1 MRVHSGVKNASIPTE
16 NEAAV
21 TLFDLPSASKKADS
35 VLQNI
40 RGGKPS
46 NYELFRTPMHAFEA
60 LFDYSPKWFDG
71 PVLDPSA
78 GDGRMT
84 AELVRRGLDYPHHLN
99 DLRAVEV
106 DRWRANPLL
115 SGCTFSAEDYL
126 TLSAQRRFAA
136 TVTNP
141 PFTKTVAFIE
151 KAKVETDGMVCIL
164 QSIAFM
170 GTQKRSAYLKRDSGL
185 RFILNLPKRPKWE
198 FDDPSQGSS
207 NVWDFAWFV
216 FDQRHTGSVTVDW
229 LLPNAQVAA

>member
-1 MRVHSGVKNASIPTE
+1 
-16 NEAAV
+16 
-21 TLFDLPSASKKADS
+21 
-35 VLQNI
+35 
-40 RGGKPS
+40 
-46 NYELFRTPMHAFEA
+46 MHAFEA
-60 LFDYSPKWFDG
+60 LFDYAPEWFNG

-84 AELVRRGLDYPHHLN
+84 AELVRRGFDYPHHLN

-106 DRWRANPLL
+106 DRWRANSLL
-115 SGCTFSAEDYL
+115 RGCTFSAEDYL
-126 TLSAQRRFAA
+126 TLPPPRRFSA

-151 KAKVETDGMVCIL
+151 KAKTETDGVVCIL

-170 GTQKRSAYLKRDSGL
+170 GTQKRSAYLKRESGL

-198 FDDPSQGSS
+198 FDDPAQGSS

-216 FDQRHTGSVTVDW
+216 FDQRHSGPVTVDW
-229 LLPNAQVAA
+229 LLPNAQAAA